1 MNGINKVIY
10 EAIAVK
16 DPKDGQWGKWWS
28 YGIKIND
35 EWWNGSLKS
44 QEQVDGMLARKGQEV
59 ELFFWVDSTKDP
71 KYANKVR
78 FVTDKDRKEAPK
90 ENNELDDFKYQSP
103 EVALAEAI
111 KRIEALEKEVF
122 GEKPDEGTPF
132 NQTPAGKPTERS
144 EYKDAPNEEKHVDDK
159 ANLDLPF

>member
-1 MNGINKVIY
+1 MNGINKVTI
-10 EAIAVK
+10 EAVSIK
-16 DPKDGQWGKWWS
+16 EPKDGQWGQWWP
-28 YGIKIND
+28 YGIKVND

-44 QEQVDGMLARKGQEV
+44 QEQVDAMQARKGQEV
-59 ELFFWVDSTKDP
+59 ELFFFVDPDKDP

-90 ENNELDDFKYQSP
+90 EYANDEDDSLEDFKYQSP

-122 GEKPDEGTPF
+122 GDKPDEGTPF
-132 NQTPAGKPTERS
+132 EQTS
-144 EYKDAPNEEKHVDDK
+144 EGQENLNEEGTK
-159 ANLDLPF
+159 LPF

>member
-1 MNGINKVIY
+1 MNGINKVTLESIS
-10 EAIAVK
+10 IK
-16 DPKDGQWGKWWS
+16 DPQDGQWGQWWS
-28 YGIKIND
+28 YGIKVNG

-90 ENNELDDFKYQSP
+90 ESQKESHSYQSP
-103 EVALAEAI
+103 EVALSEAF
-111 KRIEALEKEVF
+111 KRIEALEYKINSLLPKETEPTDL
-122 GEKPDEGTPF
+122 EKAESDP
-132 NQTPAGKPTERS
+132 QAAS
-144 EYKDAPNEEKHVDDK
+144 EEEP
-159 ANLDLPF
+159 LTDLPF